1 MKISRKRRTKFI
13 HRGNENR
20 KFMQFYFLVNETLNE
35 RILFHVFTRR
45 ISCCRCFADIQSK
58 IRQIQVDSTN
68 LNTQFYSR
76 AKHRMEEF
84 HCIFSMYL
92 VTQNHPVCPL
102 HRDYWNT
109 LYVRMYT
116 VYCILYTFRRFY
128 SGILARDFSN
138 PRWTKR
144 SQKGKQPRH
153 RYYGTNAQRNVI
165 VKWRSEKSDE
175 KIAVEKIASLFFD
188 VLLA

>member
-109 LYVRMYT
+109 LYIRMYT
-116 VYCILYTFRRFY
+116 VYCIRFVVFIREFWHETFL
-128 SGILARDFSN
+128 ILDGRND
-138 PRWTKR
+138 RK
-144 SQKGKQPRH
+144 KGSSH
-153 RYYGTNAQRNVI
+153 GTDTTERTRNGT
-165 VKWRSEKSDE
+165 
-175 KIAVEKIASLFFD
+175 
-188 VLLA
+188 